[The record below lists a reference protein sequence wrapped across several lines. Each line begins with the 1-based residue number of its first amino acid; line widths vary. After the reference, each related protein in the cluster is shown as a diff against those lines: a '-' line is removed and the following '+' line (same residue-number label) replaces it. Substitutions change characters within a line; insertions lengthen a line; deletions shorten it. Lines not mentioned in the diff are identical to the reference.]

1 VIGSYRPAA
10 MRWSVGT
17 PRSLLKVSGFVA
29 HQMSA
34 TVADSRGLWATCSV
48 VHKSTAGCRSGSR
61 SQFGVIARVSRGII
75 IGQPMRPV
83 EDRQAPV
90 GILVHAHGGAHKM
103 RPQRARRDLQ
113 GQAAPLD
120 GIVIAYP
127 ALLVDAQDVA
137 RRPVR
142 SRTKALP
149 ASAGA
154 TAKAALW
161 ASQ

>member
-1 VIGSYRPAA
+1 
-10 MRWSVGT
+10 
-17 PRSLLKVSGFVA
+17 
-29 HQMSA
+29 
-34 TVADSRGLWATCSV
+34 
-48 VHKSTAGCRSGSR
+48 
-61 SQFGVIARVSRGII
+61 
-75 IGQPMRPV
+75 MRPV

-154 TAKAALW
+154 TAKAALR